1 MFIFVIYHQKI
12 MLTDKFGRKINY
24 LRLAVI
30 DRCNLRCNYCMPA
43 EGLVWTKQPDLMLD
57 DEIIRLSEIFTDLG
71 VDKIRITGGEPFV
84 RKNMINLLERLSANE
99 KLKQLNITT
108 NGLLTQ
114 NHIPAMKKM
123 GVKTVN
129 LSLDTLDAERFYK
142 ITRRNSFDLV
152 MKTLYDLIENNFRVK
167 INAVVM
173 GDQNISDIIP
183 LAELTKILPV
193 EMRFIEEMP
202 FNGNVDKTVNLKW
215 NHSEI
220 LKYIK
225 SHFPD
230 INQLSLAANS
240 TSVNYKIPGYLGE
253 IGIIAAYTRSFCGDC
268 NRLRVTPT
276 GILKT
281 CLYEGGGVDLKQ
293 ALRDG
298 MSDEEVKKIIIQ
310 AVSGKSENGWEAE
323 KLTLT
328 KPELHQSMATIG
340 G

>member
-1 MFIFVIYHQKI
+1 
-12 MLTDKFGRKINY
+12 MLKDKFGRKINY

-43 EGLVWTKQPDLMLD
+43 EGLVWTKQPELMTD
-57 DEIIRLSEIFTDLG
+57 DEIVKLSEIFTSLG

-84 RKNMINLLERLSANE
+84 RKNMIGLLQRLSENQD
-99 KLKQLNITT
+99 LKQINITT
-108 NGLLTQ
+108 NGLLTKQ
-114 NHIPAMKKM
+114 HIPAMKKM

-129 LSLDTLDAERFYK
+129 LSLDTLDAGRFFK
-142 ITRRNSFDLV
+142 ITRRDSFHLV
-152 MKTLYDLIENNFRVK
+152 MDTLHVLIANDFRVK

-173 GDQNISDIIP
+173 EEQNISDIIP
-183 LAELTKILPV
+183 LVELTRNLPV

-202 FNGNVDKTVNLKW
+202 FNGNVDKSVSLKW

-220 LKYIK
+220 LSYIK
-225 SHFPD
+225 THFPN
-230 INQLSLAANS
+230 IQQQNLAENS
-240 TSVNYKIPGYLGE
+240 TSVNYKVPGYVGE
-253 IGIIAAYTRSFCGDC
+253 FGIIAAYTRSFCGDC

-281 CLYEGGGVDLKQ
+281 CLYEGGGVDLKK
-293 ALRDG
+293 ALREG
-298 MSDEEVKKIIIQ
+298 KSDIEIQNIIIK
-310 AVSGKSENGWEAE
+310 AVSGKAENGWEAE

-328 KPELHQSMATIG
+328 KPEIHQSMATIG